1 MKTGGELRTCIT
13 PLESSHRTKSIV
25 SGSFLA
31 DLVAN
36 LGTVRGNFGMNGQ
49 DAAVLMSSKALND
62 IIIAKEQK

>member
-1 MKTGGELRTCIT
+1 MKKRGELRTCIA

-31 DLVAN
+31 DLMAN
-36 LGTVRGNFGMNGQ
+36 LGTVRGDFGMNGQ

>member
-1 MKTGGELRTCIT
+1 MKKEGELRTCIT

-31 DLVAN
+31 DLMAN
-36 LGTVRGNFGMNGQ
+36 LGTVRGDFGMNGQ

>member
-13 PLESSHRTKSIV
+13 PLKSSRRTTSV
-25 SGSFLA
+25 VPGAFLA
-31 DLVAN
+31 DLTAN
-36 LGTVRGNFGMNGQ
+36 LGTVSGNFGMNGQ

>member
-1 MKTGGELRTCIT
+1 MKKGGELRTCIT

-31 DLVAN
+31 DLMAN
-36 LGTVRGNFGMNGQ
+36 LGTVRGDFGMNGQ
-49 DAAVLMSSKALND
+49 DPAVLMSSKALND